1 MGTFMDTNERG
12 KQTHAAWEFAH
23 WDGREGAL
31 FAGTP
36 GLVRLLQGTGN
47 LSNKTLALLDVKG
60 AFLNGMTL

>member
-1 MGTFMDTNERG
+1 MSGESRRTQRR
-12 KQTHAAWEFAH
+12 WEFAH

-47 LSNKTLALLDVKG
+47 LSNKILALLDVKG
-60 AFLNGMTL
+60 AFFYGMTL